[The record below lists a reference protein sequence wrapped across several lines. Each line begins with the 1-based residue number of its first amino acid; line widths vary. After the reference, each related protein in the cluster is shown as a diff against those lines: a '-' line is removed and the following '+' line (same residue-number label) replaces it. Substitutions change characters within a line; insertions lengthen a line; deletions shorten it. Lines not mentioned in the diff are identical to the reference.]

1 MDPCLVPTRFSSAK
15 LAEELARSLMDQ
27 SRSRSPGAG
36 TAGKEF
42 QFYILADVEFL
53 VNVPPPLMRVNP
65 AAVGDRPGGFGSH

>member
-53 VNVPPPLMRVNP
+53 SIY
-65 AAVGDRPGGFGSH
+65 FW